1 MGKKKAMSCNSCQP
15 TAAGPGGGLSAYQ
28 ELLSVSLIATPRT
41 DFVTCAPTHILGD
54 VRELA
59 RDGGFDFVPVE
70 SAGAII
76 AILDL
81 RAAVSRGTEESVMS
95 CWDPLAEKH
104 LVGADTSILD
114 FIEQAH
120 EHPFRLLVTHQGIS
134 GLVSISD
141 IQQLASRAAL
151 FALVTQL
158 ELTMARVIRKRS
170 QRDEWKELLAKV
182 RLDEVIALWERARKS
197 SRQVDLLSYTQ
208 FCDKTTVIRQLVS
221 FEELGVSKTQFP
233 KNFERFRRLRDDLAH
248 ANEIEASEKTCKT
261 VKSMRD
267 SISKLE
273 AILQ

>member
-1 MGKKKAMSCNSCQP
+1 MSCNSCQP